1 MAQLV
6 EQDLAKIQV
15 AGSSPAIR
23 LSGST
28 FSFPKVNLGRPLFYV
43 KRRSE

>member
-1 MAQLV
+1 
-6 EQDLAKIQV
+6 
-15 AGSSPAIR
+15 